1 MNSDL
6 PAQPVPSAS
15 TPAPAAAPAPVKK
28 LPLPPQ
34 KGFRGFG
41 NPQHDNHKFKPV
53 RSNAVKF
60 IQARR
65 APGK

>member
-1 MNSDL
+1 MNTPDL
-6 PAQPVPSAS
+6 PTTPVPPAAS
-15 TPAPAAAPAPVKK
+15 TPAPAAPVKK
-28 LPLPPQ
+28 PILPPQ

-41 NPQHDNHKFKPV
+41 NPQQDNHKFKPV